1 MAERKEKLK
10 DVDATLPVSQGLVN
24 AISEIRGCTYEQA
37 NVIVGEMERDA
48 LDTRDVYY
56 VLQEWCADRILVD
69 KTPPYAWSID
79 TLRRAETIFKNARY
93 VFLHRHPYATIASM
107 VKESLNREWIVKQM
121 VSSNARRR
129 RRALEVEEVVA
140 RIRSEEDDFA
150 AFGGGDD
157 DGEEKEKE
165 EMEKEEEM
173 EEGESAA
180 ATEIARQQLQR
191 LDPVLWDESDRL
203 YATANANIQDF
214 LTNEVSPVRWTR
226 MAYEDFLR
234 DPREELTRVL
244 WHVLRLPF
252 DDACLD
258 PYSAENVATREGR
271 QGVEGRSGMAAMDPR
286 VLERRSIDASMANAW
301 VKAPAL
307 APLSTFAMH
316 VGRELGYEPALFK
329 EPTMRPGCAPE
340 IIRLNRGVRGYPVV
354 IVHDV
359 LGEVNADLRGVVD
372 EQRPAYG
379 LRLTPAGLGLHDL
392 EDLARL
398 YAAAVMSTACPEE
411 VCGDCVVIGKG
422 RFGSALAV
430 EVARQLGGSTV
441 LCLEE
446 ELVEDDVDVLLK
458 SSSLMIH
465 DGDEDHHE
473 QLRAD
478 LRNLDADA
486 QLDVIYMLK
495 PSSVTEKKWK
505 AQVDRGLKRM
515 AFCEALRMKKY
526 DGGLGGGGGG
536 GVERRCSV
544 SGLEELREKL
554 NEL

>member
-1 MAERKEKLK
+1 
-10 DVDATLPVSQGLVN
+10 
-24 AISEIRGCTYEQA
+24 
-37 NVIVGEMERDA
+37 
-48 LDTRDVYY
+48 
-56 VLQEWCADRILVD
+56 
-69 KTPPYAWSID
+69 
-79 TLRRAETIFKNARY
+79 
-93 VFLHRHPYATIASM
+93 
-107 VKESLNREWIVKQM
+107 
-121 VSSNARRR
+121 
-129 RRALEVEEVVA
+129 
-140 RIRSEEDDFA
+140 
-150 AFGGGDD
+150 
-157 DGEEKEKE
+157 
-165 EMEKEEEM
+165 
-173 EEGESAA
+173 
-180 ATEIARQQLQR
+180 
-191 LDPVLWDESDRL
+191 
-203 YATANANIQDF
+203 
-214 LTNEVSPVRWTR
+214 

-329 EPTMRPGCAPE
+329 EPAMRPGCAPE

-411 VCGDCVVIGKG
+411 VCSEVVVIGRG

-430 EVARQLGGSTV
+430 EVARQLGGSRV

-446 ELVEDDVDVLLK
+446 ELVEDDVDVLLR
-458 SSSLMIH
+458 SLMI
-465 DGDEDHHE
+465 DDEEDHHE

-478 LRNLDADA
+478 MRSLDADA

-495 PSSVTEKKWK
+495 PSGVTEKKWR
-505 AQVDRGLKRM
+505 ASVDRGLKRM
-515 AFCEALRMKKY
+515 AFCEALRLKY
-526 DGGLGGGGGG
+526 GGGLGGGGGG
-536 GVERRCSV
+536 RSCSV
-544 SGLEELREKL
+544 SGLEELRDKL
-554 NEL
+554 

>member
-271 QGVEGRSGMAAMDPR
+271 QGVEGPPSSASFPHVSWQTLQAMR
-286 VLERRSIDASMANAW
+286 ARLLERRARRTLK
-301 VKAPAL
+301 VQAP
-307 APLSTFAMH
+307 
-316 VGRELGYEPALFK
+316 
-329 EPTMRPGCAPE
+329 
-340 IIRLNRGVRGYPVV
+340 
-354 IVHDV
+354 
-359 LGEVNADLRGVVD
+359 DL
-372 EQRPAYG
+372 
-379 LRLTPAGLGLHDL
+379 
-392 EDLARL
+392 
-398 YAAAVMSTACPEE
+398 
-411 VCGDCVVIGKG
+411 
-422 RFGSALAV
+422 
-430 EVARQLGGSTV
+430 
-441 LCLEE
+441 
-446 ELVEDDVDVLLK
+446 
-458 SSSLMIH
+458 SSSLT
-465 DGDEDHHE
+465 HHHHC
-473 QLRAD
+473 QSQASL
-478 LRNLDADA
+478 
-486 QLDVIYMLK
+486 
-495 PSSVTEKKWK
+495 P
-505 AQVDRGLKRM
+505 
-515 AFCEALRMKKY
+515 
-526 DGGLGGGGGG
+526 
-536 GVERRCSV
+536 
-544 SGLEELREKL
+544 
-554 NEL
+554 